1 MSSKYIKKEEL
12 DQSSFL
18 DMESIDPDESDY
30 WLAKESFEGPPR
42 WTKGL
47 TQDDMNA
54 IYQMGALS
62 TNGLLAEIK
71 KIFDQSYQLGLQ
83 EATEVTKGKNL
94 NILLPP
100 TKRK

>member
-1 MSSKYIKKEEL
+1 MSSKYNNDLES
-12 DQSSFL
+12 SSFL
-18 DMESIDPDESDY
+18 GMDSFEPEESSDY
-30 WLAKESFEGPPR
+30 WQTKDTTDAVPQ

-62 TNGLLAEIK
+62 TNGLLAEVK

-83 EATEVTKGKNL
+83 EAKEVTKGKNL
-94 NILLPP
+94 NILSS